1 MCSEPTSSNKPS
13 PRTRHPLS
21 RVLWHWHTLTGHPVS
36 CLLPSQPLPLARPWP
51 KVPPAHLII
60 HSNPV
65 QGDVDGE
72 GGGVVVWHQRGLL
85 IGLVADDKGQ
95 VELGLRQGS
104 RTRELEL
111 ERPPNAGKGRGA
123 QKGPLIRSLQS
134 RPRRHICLCCVLQC
148 LAQTRFSIKTW
159 DGREGREG
167 KVKNGRM
174 WREEGKSG
182 RRRWRAGVGGREGR
196 K

>member
-1 MCSEPTSSNKPS
+1 MGWGGPGAPC
-13 PRTRHPLS
+13 RPLCP
-21 RVLWHWHTLTGHPVS
+21 WPY
-36 CLLPSQPLPLARPWP
+36 CLALARPWP

-104 RTRELEL
+104 GTRELEL
-111 ERPPNAGKGRGA
+111 ER
-123 QKGPLIRSLQS
+123 GPQML
-134 RPRRHICLCCVLQC
+134 
-148 LAQTRFSIKTW
+148 
-159 DGREGREG
+159 GE
-167 KVKNGRM
+167 
-174 WREEGKSG
+174 
-182 RRRWRAGVGGREGR
+182 AGVHRR
-196 K
+196 DPSSNRCKVD